1 MKKILLKV
9 VAILGLVCFS
19 HATTSANIVGYAKI
33 NVTAG
38 ELQLCAL
45 NFTPSSTSVS
55 DLIGNQLDNGSAIY
69 KWDKSTGTY
78 AIYNKGGR
86 GWPSTATLEL
96 GDAFWIDPTNTGE
109 IILSGD
115 VLTDASV
122 TSTIN
127 SGIDATG
134 LYFPVETTMGAT
146 DLKDTA
152 GISVVHVWNSD
163 SQTYTT
169 YNKGGRGWPGSFSS
183 QVIGPTDGI
192 WVEST
197 GVSWTESRPFDLD
210 S

>member
-86 GWPSTATLEL
+86 GWP
-96 GDAFWIDPTNTGE
+96 
-109 IILSGD
+109 
-115 VLTDASV
+115 
-122 TSTIN
+122 
-127 SGIDATG
+127 
-134 LYFPVETTMGAT
+134 
-146 DLKDTA
+146 
-152 GISVVHVWNSD
+152 
-163 SQTYTT
+163 
-169 YNKGGRGWPGSFSS
+169 GSFSS